1 MNELH
6 NPDTTT
12 SSTEFDATDGV
23 LRRTVLKT
31 GAVTLA
37 ALGLSIPVAAD
48 ELGSDD
54 QPAVDGPDGFRV
66 TELLAGPASFPDA
79 VSTKFRLQYD
89 GGRGT
94 VVSNLQRD
102 SSNVIVAR
110 VMWDVDGTSGWHTHP
125 GPVVVCVTKGT
136 LEVVNE
142 RDCVPRTYEAGQAFV
157 DAGQGNVH
165 VARNIGSTEA
175 EAVATFFGVPTGSP
189 ATVWVAPADC

>member
-1 MNELH
+1 MTEQNTT
-6 NPDTTT
+6 DTTT
-12 SSTEFDATDGV
+12 SSTEFAPTDGV
-23 LRRTVLKT
+23 RRRTVLKT

-37 ALGLSIPVAAD
+37 ALGLSIPVTAD
-48 ELGSDD
+48 ELGPDD
-54 QPAVDGPDGFRV
+54 QSNVDGPVGFRV
-66 TELLAGPASFPDA
+66 TELIAGPASFPDE
-79 VSTKFRLQYD
+79 VTTKFRLKYD

-94 VVSNLQRD
+94 TVSKLPRD

-142 RDCVPRTYEAGQAFV
+142 RDCVPRIYETGQAFV

-165 VARNIGSTEA
+165 VARNVGSTEA

-189 ATVWVAPADC
+189 ATVSVAPADC